1 MILDEERKPIFSW
14 KISACTYFTL
24 SLSLENMNFHDIFLL
39 CQPFEKLFGVTTPAL
54 FMYVKHDLRVGV
66 IRGLGRA
73 TTPLS
78 PRNFSEAS
86 NWWFDKQSN
95 QSRSSF
101 TCTYFLGVVT
111 HTTAWVQAYYVVLKL
126 IILEYFS
133 FT

>member
-24 SLSLENMNFHDIFLL
+24 SLSLENMNFSWY
-39 CQPFEKLFGVTTPAL
+39 LFIMSAIWKIVWCNHTRTI
-54 FMYVKHDLRVGV
+54 YVCKTWSQGR
-66 IRGLGRA
+66 RNWGLGRA
-73 TTPLS
+73 KTPLS
-78 PRNFSEAS
+78 PQNFSEAS